1 MAEAALKAGWLD
13 KTSYNEIISKINE
26 DILTIGVIGQM
37 KCGKSTFL
45 NSFLF
50 GEQLLPAATTPMTAA
65 LSVIT
70 YGDKKSIEV
79 EFYSVDEWEELKT
92 LAMRDVKECN
102 DSQTLSSIKAA
113 KELYEKSF
121 VISSE
126 LPNLLGTKNVMI

>member
-1 MAEAALKAGWLD
+1 MENNQNNLFTAFQQKKKQVCLLAEAALKAGWLD

-70 YGDKKSIEV
+70 YGDKKA
-79 EFYSVDEWEELKT
+79 LKW
-92 LAMRDVKECN
+92 N
-102 DSQTLSSIKAA
+102 FI
-113 KELYEKSF
+113 
-121 VISSE
+121 
-126 LPNLLGTKNVMI
+126 LLMNGKN